1 MHYALAVLSSN
12 SDGVLHVRSTTLFSI
27 PLRVVPSLSDK
38 SVLQNNVGF
47 FFLHQIRYI
56 SSQCMNTHNAL
67 KTWGVSIRPECW
79 TE

>member
-38 SVLQNNVGF
+38 SVLQHNVGGF
-47 FFLHQIRYI
+47 SPSTKLDTYH
-56 SSQCMNTHNAL
+56 HNA
-67 KTWGVSIRPECW
+67 
-79 TE
+79 